1 MLLPDARII
10 LNNIV
15 GGLVRFSCF
24 YPVSV
29 LALSVACF
37 QPAAAEGDES
47 GEPQVRSGDIIVTGT
62 RRDTR
67 LQDADMSVTV
77 INRETLNQARIRDVR
92 QLDAVVPNVQFNES
106 GQLGS
111 TFISIRGIE
120 SNPFIVNRAA
130 VYIDG
135 IPFRELSNAVLNQVQ
150 SVEVLRG
157 PQATLYGA
165 NSESGLIV
173 INTRAPTDDLM
184 AEVRG
189 TGTIFGGGASG
200 TVDGFVGTPITK
212 TLSGSL
218 AFKVLQGDSFL
229 RNIQPGQPDGKIG
242 ETFVQGRLKW
252 TPTDRLTINA
262 TAYLLDTRAPG
273 VFDQEYL
280 PVDVDLYNRTYA
292 DLYNGGRKIGRFSY
306 INDAPK
312 RTDERERILGASASY
327 KLSYGTLDA
336 AMSYRR
342 LKSDSKGLDFDFTAL
357 PTAAGQDYKDKDFWN
372 FELRFASPANEPFN
386 YIIGATHYRQ
396 DDERFQTTFVG
407 PGTLD
412 SYAPSPRQ
420 FAHARDWGAFASAN
434 WSPVQLPALTLSAGV
449 RYDYA
454 HRSAQQNAGQIDLG
468 GGTMFVYRDASLSGD
483 FEAVLPRFSVRYKV
497 SPQLSLYANAAKG
510 YIPGGFN
517 LTAAQEALSDAAP
530 RYSSETMWSR
540 EAGFKWQSADGKLRL
555 AGAAFYIRSNN
566 WQEIQ
571 DATGRIISSGYI
583 GSSASMDSK
592 GFELEASAEP
602 TRGLTL
608 TANFGLSD
616 ARYRDLQIDA
626 TTNAKGKRVKLVPT
640 YDGYL
645 AVRYQTPDGLYGRAE
660 VSFTGKESLESLGR
674 AMQPATQTV
683 GVQAGYEADHWGLR
697 LFVDNLTNVR
707 RGTGL
712 AFQNLGFG
720 NDGNWYSP
728 IGRSRQGGVEL
739 EWKW

>member
-1 MLLPDARII
+1 MRPSSRF
-10 LNNIV
+10 IV
-15 GGLVRFSCF
+15 SI
-24 YPVSV
+24 
-29 LALSVACF
+29 LALSAGLAH
-37 QPAAAEGDES
+37 PARAQTTTGQ
-47 GEPQVRSGDIIVTGT
+47 GEDQAKPGEIIVTGT
-62 RRDTR
+62 RRETR
-67 LQDADMSVTV
+67 LQDADVSVTV
-77 INRETLNQARIRDVR
+77 INREALNQARIRDVR

-135 IPFRELSNAVLNQVQ
+135 IPFRELSNAVLNQVE

-173 INTRAPTDDLM
+173 INTRAPTNHLV
-184 AEVRG
+184 AEARA
-189 TGTIFGGGASG
+189 TGTLFSGGAGG
-200 TVDGFVGTPITK
+200 TVDGFVGGPLAGGRLT
-212 TLSGSL
+212 GSV
-218 AFKVLQGDSFL
+218 AFKLSQADSFL
-229 RNIQPGQPDGKIG
+229 RNMQRGQPEGRIG
-242 ETFVQGRLKW
+242 ETFLQGRLKW
-252 TPTDRLTINA
+252 EPNDRLTVNA
-262 TAYLLDTRAPG
+262 TAYILNTRAPG

-280 PVDVDLYNRTYA
+280 PLDVDRYNQSYA
-292 DLYNGGRKIGRFSY
+292 DLFNAGRKAGRFTY

-312 RTDERERILGASASY
+312 RTDERETVLGVSASHR
-327 KLSYGTLDA
+327 LGYGTLDA

-342 LKSDSKGLDFDFTAL
+342 LKTDAKGLDFDFTAL

-372 FELRFASPANEPFN
+372 FELRFASPVSEPFN
-386 YIIGATHYRQ
+386 YILGVTHYRQ
-396 DDERFQTTFVG
+396 EDERFQTTFVG
-407 PGTLD
+407 PGTLA
-412 SYAPSPRQ
+412 SYRPSPRQ
-420 FAHARDWGAFASAN
+420 YAQARDWGAFASAS
-434 WSPVQLPALTLSAGV
+434 WSPVHLPALTLSAGV
-449 RYDYA
+449 RYDHA

-468 GGTMFVYRDASLSGD
+468 GGNLFIYRDASLSGD
-483 FEAVLPRFSVRYKV
+483 FEAVLPRVFVRYKV
-497 SPQLSLYANAAKG
+497 SPQLTIYANAAKG

-517 LTAAQEALSDAAP
+517 LTAAQAQLTDDVL
-530 RYSSETMWSR
+530 RFSSETMWSR
-540 EAGFKWQSADGKLRL
+540 EAGFKWQSEDGRLRL

-571 DATGRIISSGYI
+571 VATDAAGRIISSDYI
-583 GSSASMDSK
+583 GSDASIDSK

-626 TTNAKGKRVKLVPT
+626 TTNARGKRVKLVPT

-645 AVRYQTPDGLYGRAE
+645 AVRYQAPSGIFGRAE
-660 VSFTGKESLESLGR
+660 IAFTGRESLESLGR
-674 AMQPATQTV
+674 AMQPATQTL
-683 GVQAGYEADHWGLR
+683 GLQAGYETERWSLR
-697 LFVDNLTNVR
+697 LFVENLTDVR

-712 AFQNLGFG
+712 AFRNLAFG

-728 IGRSRQGGVEL
+728 IGRSRQGGVEFG
-739 EWKW
+739 WKL

>member
-1 MLLPDARII
+1 M
-10 LNNIV
+10 
-15 GGLVRFSCF
+15 RFSCL
-24 YPVSV
+24 YPVSLV
-29 LALSVACF
+29 ALAAASF
-37 QPAAAEGDES
+37 QPAFANEGE
-47 GEPQVRSGDIIVTGT
+47 GKAEPQAQSDDVIVTGT
-62 RRDTR
+62 RRETR

-77 INRETLNQARIRDVR
+77 IDRETLNQARIRDVR

-135 IPFRELSNAVLNQVQ
+135 IPFRELSNAVLNQVE

-173 INTRAPTDDLM
+173 INTRAPTDHLV
-184 AEVRG
+184 AETRA
-189 TGTIFGGGASG
+189 TGAVFGGGASG
-200 TVDGFVGTPITK
+200 MVDGFLGGPLVAN

-218 AFKVLQGDSFL
+218 AFKASQGDSFL
-229 RNIQPGQPDGKIG
+229 RNLQPGQPEGKIG
-242 ETFVQGRLKW
+242 EAFVQGRLRW
-252 TPTDRLTINA
+252 TPSDRLTVNA
-262 TAYLLDTRAPG
+262 TAYYLDTRAPG

-280 PVDVDLYNRTYA
+280 PLDVDLYNRTYA
-292 DLYNGGRKIGRFSY
+292 DRYNGGRKAGRFTY

-312 RTDERERILGASASY
+312 RTDERETVLGVSASY
-327 KLSYGTLDA
+327 RLGYGTLDA

-342 LKSDSKGLDFDFTAL
+342 LKSDAKGLDFDFTAL

-372 FELRFASPANEPFN
+372 FELRFASPASQPFN
-386 YIIGATHYRQ
+386 YIVGVSHYRQ

-420 FAHARDWGAFASAN
+420 YAHARDWGAFASAS
-434 WSPVQLPALTLSAGV
+434 WSPVQIPALTLSAGV
-449 RYDYA
+449 RYDHA

-468 GGTMFVYRDASLSGD
+468 GGTLFVYRDASLSGD
-483 FEAVLPRFSVRYKV
+483 FEAVLPRFSIRYKV
-497 SPQLSLYANAAKG
+497 SPQLSFYVNAAKG

-517 LTAAQEALSDAAP
+517 LTAAQANLSDDVL
-530 RYSSETMWSR
+530 RYKSETMWSR
-540 EAGFKWQSADGKLRL
+540 EAGFKWHSADRKLRV
-555 AGAAFYIRSNN
+555 AGAAFYIRSDN

-571 DATGRIISSGYI
+571 VATDASGRIISSDYI
-583 GSSASMDSK
+583 GSDASIDSK

-602 TRGLTL
+602 VTGLTL

-616 ARYRDLQIDA
+616 ARYRDLRVDA
-626 TTNAKGKRVKLVPT
+626 TTNARGKRVKLVPS

-645 AVRYQTPDGLYGRAE
+645 AVRYQTPRGLYARAE
-660 VSFTGKESLESLGR
+660 VAFTGKESLESLGR

-683 GVQAGYEADHWGLR
+683 GLQAGYESDHWSLR

-712 AFQNLGFG
+712 AFRNLAFG

-739 EWKW
+739 EWKL